1 MKKFTDT
8 EQVILTAVARNNG
21 AVPTRERSGSKVDPR
36 AYGAAIASL
45 IRKGMLEPRGPAR
58 EGDYAKDGQKL
69 VLAKIDTDVET
80 QPPAAKERKTRE
92 GTKQAL
98 LIEMLKRPK
107 GATIDEI
114 VTATGWQSHTA
125 RGAMAGALKKKL
137 GLTID
142 IREGRDPRPCLPDRT
157 VTAMKTIRITS
168 ETLQAIRDLAILPF
182 RANATQQDDGTV
194 ARAPRR

>member
-8 EQVILTAVARNNG
+8 EQVILTAVTRNNG

-36 AYGAAIASL
+36 AYGVAIASL
-45 IRKGMLEPRGPAR
+45 IRKGMLKPRGPAR

-69 VLAKIDTDVET
+69 VLAKFDTDVET
-80 QPPAAKERKTRE
+80 QAPAAKERKTRE

-98 LIEMLKRPK
+98 LIEMLKRPN

-125 RGAMAGALKKKL
+125 RGAMAGTLKKKL
-137 GLTID
+137 GLTIESEKVET
-142 IREGRDPRPCLPDRT
+142 RGRVYRFGGDHHEDHSHHLR
-157 VTAMKTIRITS
+157 
-168 ETLQAIRDLAILPF
+168 
-182 RANATQQDDGTV
+182 NATGHPGSCHPAVSLERHATRRRHV

>member
-8 EQVILTAVARNNG
+8 EQAILTAVARNNG
-21 AVPTRERSGSKVDPR
+21 AVPTRERSGSKADPR

-45 IRKGMLEPRGPAR
+45 IRKGMLKPRGPAR

-69 VLAKIDTDVET
+69 VLAKIDADVET
-80 QPPAAKERKTRE
+80 LAPAAKGRKTRE

-98 LIEMLKRPK
+98 LIEMLKRPN

-125 RGAMAGALKKKL
+125 RGAMSGTLKKKL
-137 GLTID
+137 GLTIVSAK
-142 IREGRDPRPCLPDRT
+142 IETRGR
-157 VTAMKTIRITS
+157 VYRI
-168 ETLQAIRDLAILPF
+168 ER
-182 RANATQQDDGTV
+182 
-194 ARAPRR
+194 

>member
-1 MKKFTDT
+1 MTKLTDT

-21 AVPTRERSGSKVDPR
+21 TVPSRERSGSKADPR

-45 IRKGMLEPRGPAR
+45 VKKGMLELRGNAS

-69 VLAKIDTDVET
+69 VLAKPET
-80 QPPAAKERKTRE
+80 ETEEPTTAEAPKERKVRE

-98 LIEMLKRPK
+98 LIEMLKRPS

-114 VTATGWQSHTA
+114 VTATGWQSRTI

-137 GLTID
+137 GLTIASEKD
-142 IREGRDPRPCLPDRT
+142 ETRGR
-157 VTAMKTIRITS
+157 VYRI
-168 ETLQAIRDLAILPF
+168 
-182 RANATQQDDGTV
+182 V
-194 ARAPRR
+194 

>member
-1 MKKFTDT
+1 MTKLTDT

-21 AVPTRERSGSKVDPR
+21 TVPTRERSGSKADPR

-45 IRKGMLEPRGPAR
+45 VNKGILELCGNAS

-69 VLAKIDTDVET
+69 VLTKPEAQTEEPT
-80 QPPAAKERKTRE
+80 TAEAPKERKVRA

-98 LIEMLKRPK
+98 LIEMLKRPS

-114 VTATGWQSHTA
+114 VTATAWRSHTA

-137 GLTID
+137 GLTI
-142 IREGRDPRPCLPDRT
+142 
-157 VTAMKTIRITS
+157 TS
-168 ETLQAIRDLAILPF
+168 EKDETRGRVYRII
-182 RANATQQDDGTV
+182 
-194 ARAPRR
+194 

>member
-45 IRKGMLEPRGPAR
+45 IRKGMLKPRGPAR

-69 VLAKIDTDVET
+69 VLAKIDTEVET
-80 QPPAAKERKTRE
+80 QPPAAKERKARE

-114 VTATGWQSHTA
+114 VTATGWQSHTV

-137 GLTID
+137 GLTIASEKVET
-142 IREGRDPRPCLPDRT
+142 RGR
-157 VTAMKTIRITS
+157 VYRIG
-168 ETLQAIRDLAILPF
+168 R
-182 RANATQQDDGTV
+182 
-194 ARAPRR
+194 

>member
-1 MKKFTDT
+1 MTKFTDT

-45 IRKGMLEPRGPAR
+45 IRKGILKPRGPAR

-69 VLAKIDTDVET
+69 VLAKIDNDIET
-80 QPPAAKERKTRE
+80 HAAATKERKTRKE
-92 GTKQAL
+92 TKQAL
-98 LIEMLKRPK
+98 LIELLERSK

-137 GLTID
+137 GLTITSEKD
-142 IREGRDPRPCLPDRT
+142 ETRGR
-157 VTAMKTIRITS
+157 VYRIT
-168 ETLQAIRDLAILPF
+168 
-182 RANATQQDDGTV
+182 
-194 ARAPRR
+194 